1 MARIVIGNRD
11 GTLAVRHGRT
21 ILERLAEEWPD
32 LQLTVKTVT
41 SSGSGTTAGAAPRLL
56 DALTRNAIDVA
67 VVHLAGLTEALPAEL
82 TLAAVT
88 RRSDQR
94 SALVA
99 KGYSDLAALPQRAVV
114 GVGTERD
121 ATFLAA
127 THPGLTARVMT
138 EHPETEL
145 ARLTAGD
152 YAAVILPAA
161 TLIGLD
167 LREHVD
173 EWLEPD
179 AFTPAA
185 GQGAVGLVVRA
196 DDDLAFESVYPLQH
210 RPSFDRVRAE
220 RAFAGALSGHH
231 VGAAATVTDD
241 GELTLFGAVAA
252 GSTVVQGSVGGE
264 AREAEELGK
273 ELAAD
278 FSDRLKAYGSGSPL
292 L

>member
-32 LQLTVKTVT
+32 LQLTVKTV
-41 SSGSGTTAGAAPRLL
+41 SGTSGGATSAASARLL
-56 DALTRNAIDVA
+56 DALVRTTIDVA
-67 VVHLAGLTEALPAEL
+67 VVHLAALTDALPAEL

-99 KGYSDLAALPQRAVV
+99 KGYADLAALPDGALV

-121 ATFLAA
+121 SAFLAA
-127 THPGLTARVMT
+127 THPGLAARVMT

-145 ARLTAGD
+145 GRLTAGD

-173 EWLEPD
+173 EWLEAD

-196 DDDLAFESVYPLQH
+196 DDDHAFETVYPLQH
-210 RPSFDRVRAE
+210 RPSFDRVKAE
-220 RAFAGALSGHH
+220 RAFALALWGHH

-241 GELTLFGAVAA
+241 GELTLFGAVAT
-252 GSTVVQGSVGGE
+252 GTTVVQASVGGE
-264 AREAEELGK
+264 AKEAEELGK

-278 FSDRLKAYGSGSPL
+278 FQDRLKAYGS
-292 L
+292 

>member
-21 ILERLAEEWPD
+21 VLERLAEEWPD
-32 LQLTVKTVT
+32 LQLTVKTMAGDGGAT
-41 SSGSGTTAGAAPRLL
+41 SGASSRLL
-56 DALTRNAIDVA
+56 EALTRGTIDVA
-67 VVHLAGLTEALPAEL
+67 VVHLAALTEDLPAEL
-82 TLAAVT
+82 MLAAVT
-88 RRSDQR
+88 RRADQR

-99 KGYSDLAALPQRAVV
+99 KGYADLAALPEGAVV

-121 ATFLAA
+121 AAFLAA
-127 THPGLTARVMT
+127 THPGLTARLMT

-145 ARLTAGD
+145 GRLTAEE

-179 AFTPAA
+179 AFTPTA
-185 GQGAVGLVVRA
+185 GQGAVGLVVRV
-196 DDDLAFESVYPLQH
+196 DDDLAFETVYPLQH
-210 RPSFDRVRAE
+210 RPSFDRVKAE
-220 RAFAGALSGHH
+220 RAFALALRGRH

-252 GSTVVQGSVGGE
+252 GSTVVQASVGGE
-264 AREAEELGK
+264 AKEAEELGK

-278 FSDRLKAYGSGSPL
+278 VEDRLKAYGS
-292 L
+292 